1 MLAPLNEYYTDEEY
15 EFALCQM
22 YRMMERN
29 RIYTMA
35 AVILKEKNSLQ
46 TDYKEKVRESA
57 EETKVASKMDAFL
70 QKGQHSYQ
78 DGEQFYR
85 SLQQLME
92 DSQFACRRREDEL
105 QYQEDLLNR
114 DYRKKQDELERTIGD
129 LRRSYARTIK

>member
-1 MLAPLNEYYTDEEY
+1 
-15 EFALCQM
+15 
-22 YRMMERN
+22 MEQSDL
-29 RIYTMA
+29 
-35 AVILKEKNSLQ
+35 VFQKLKEKEKEYHNLEDEYLKQ
-46 TDYKEKVRESA
+46 KATFTDQRNELYERRDRLARIVEDEA
-57 EETKVASKMDAFL
+57 GKMDAFL

-105 QYQEDLLNR
+105 QYYEEMLDR
-114 DYRKKQDELERTIGD
+114 DYRKKQDELEQTIGD

>member
-1 MLAPLNEYYTDEEY
+1 MEQSDLVFQKLKAKEKEYYDLEDEYLKRKATFTNQRNELY
-15 EFALCQM
+15 ERRDRLA
-22 YRMMERN
+22 
-29 RIYTMA
+29 RI
-35 AVILKEKNSLQ
+35 VE
-46 TDYKEKVRESA
+46 DE
-57 EETKVASKMDAFL
+57 ASKMTAFL

-105 QYQEDLLNR
+105 QYREDLLDR
-114 DYRKKQDELERTIGD
+114 DYRKSRDELEQTIGD

>member
-1 MLAPLNEYYTDEEY
+1 MEQSDLVFQKLKAKEKEYYDLEDEYLKRKATFTNQRNELY
-15 EFALCQM
+15 ERRDRLA
-22 YRMMERN
+22 
-29 RIYTMA
+29 RIVEDEA
-35 AVILKEKNSLQ
+35 G
-46 TDYKEKVRESA
+46 
-57 EETKVASKMDAFL
+57 KMDVFL

-105 QYQEDLLNR
+105 QYREDLLNR
-114 DYRKKQDELERTIGD
+114 DYRKKQDELEQTIGD

>member
-1 MLAPLNEYYTDEEY
+1 
-15 EFALCQM
+15 
-22 YRMMERN
+22 MEQSDLVFQKLK
-29 RIYTMA
+29 A
-35 AVILKEKNSLQ
+35 KEKEHYDLEDEYLKRKATFTNQYNELYERR
-46 TDYKEKVRESA
+46 DRLARIIEDE
-57 EETKVASKMDAFL
+57 ASKMDVFL
-70 QKGQHSYQ
+70 QKGQHRYR

-114 DYRKKQDELERTIGD
+114 DYRKKQDELEQTIGD

>member
-1 MLAPLNEYYTDEEY
+1 MEQSDLVFQKLKAKEKEYYDLEDEYLKRKATFTNQYNELY
-15 EFALCQM
+15 ERRDRLA
-22 YRMMERN
+22 
-29 RIYTMA
+29 RI
-35 AVILKEKNSLQ
+35 IE
-46 TDYKEKVRESA
+46 DE
-57 EETKVASKMDAFL
+57 ASKMDAFL

-105 QYQEDLLNR
+105 QYREDLLNR
-114 DYRKKQDELERTIGD
+114 DYRKKQDELEQTIGD

>member
-1 MLAPLNEYYTDEEY
+1 MEQSDLVFQKLKAKEKEYYDLEDEYLKRKATFTNQRNELY
-15 EFALCQM
+15 ERRDRLA
-22 YRMMERN
+22 
-29 RIYTMA
+29 RI
-35 AVILKEKNSLQ
+35 IE
-46 TDYKEKVRESA
+46 DE
-57 EETKVASKMDAFL
+57 ASKMDVFL

-105 QYQEDLLNR
+105 QYREDLLDR
-114 DYRKKQDELERTIGD
+114 DYRKKQDELEQTIGD